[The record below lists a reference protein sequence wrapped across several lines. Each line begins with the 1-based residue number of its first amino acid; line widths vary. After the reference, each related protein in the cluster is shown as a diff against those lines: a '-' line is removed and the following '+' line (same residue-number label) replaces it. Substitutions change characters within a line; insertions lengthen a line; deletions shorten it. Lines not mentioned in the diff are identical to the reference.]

1 MARPGQLSPHHPP
14 QHPPLTPLHPDCAVP
29 SPGLGPQWLQV
40 QAGCSLPWGPGRRDN
55 IVYETSTPRNN
66 PGNTGAPRPTLKQS
80 LGGGLGRGR
89 CYEWKTL
96 SKTQG
101 SKSGVVASKC
111 GVCRCFGPAYLRP
124 LPTGPC
130 PLRPLPTVALL
141 EGHGAHDHLPH
152 LCQTGHRAV
161 EASEGLLGRCWPAW
175 PGHQD
180 GQGPK
185 ATPWCWEWR
194 GHFCVMSDWCWE
206 VKDPGRQAGL

>member
-1 MARPGQLSPHHPP
+1 M
-14 QHPPLTPLHPDCAVP
+14 
-29 SPGLGPQWLQV
+29 
-40 QAGCSLPWGPGRRDN
+40 PWGPGRRDN

-80 LGGGLGRGR
+80 LGEGLGRGR

-130 PLRPLPTVALL
+130 PLRPLPTVPCWKGTVLMTTCHTCVRL
-141 EGHGAHDHLPH
+141 DTGLWRPPKGCWGGAGQPGLAIRMVRV
-152 LCQTGHRAV
+152 QRQ
-161 EASEGLLGRCWPAW
+161 LLGA
-175 PGHQD
+175 GS
-180 GQGPK
+180 G
-185 ATPWCWEWR
+185 
-194 GHFCVMSDWCWE
+194 E
-206 VKDPGRQAGL
+206 VTFA